1 MRESDIEKHIR
12 ERERLNQA
20 VSGKLPEIQNALG
33 QVFKKY
39 GVDSMPGLAHDIS
52 CYVIEELYIGRF
64 SLPEY

>member
-39 GVDSMPGLAHDIS
+39 GVDSMPGLAHDVS
-52 CYVIEELYIGRF
+52 CYVIEELYLERF
-64 SLPEY
+64 NLPEY